1 MNLPRSSEVDLAETR
16 SLKAPEVGQY
26 ASNADI
32 DLACGLDQVLAG
44 IGVSMSEEDIQKELS
59 TQDENCECKKG
70 MRPQVDRRQLL
81 RGSVAALAGG
91 GALVAASNAALA
103 DTAGARKWPVPSDPT
118 KEQGRMMG
126 EDRGYG
132 LRSQFET
139 ETRWWA
145 KTRTTSYT
153 PLAKQQG
160 IITPSGLHFE
170 RHHAGIP
177 EIDPA
182 KHSLVIHGH
191 VQRPMKY
198 TVEDIKRF
206 PSISRIHFIECAGST
221 GSQFSKIG
229 AKDVQRTHG
238 LLSTSEWTGVSVS
251 TLLKQVGL
259 KDGAA
264 WVLAEGADA
273 AMMTRSIPLDKMLDN
288 AFVAYAQNGESIRPE
303 QGYPLKLLLPGW
315 EGNTHIKWLRRLHV
329 SDKPFMTREETSKY
343 TDILTKTGKSRIFTF
358 TMEAKSVIAF
368 PSGEMK
374 LPRPGFYEITGTAW
388 SGRGKIRHVEITTDG
403 GKSWSLASLQDPIHS
418 ISQTRFR
425 FPWVWDGKPTVIA
438 SRATDET
445 GYMQPTHAQLK
456 EARGLLAAGVTYH
469 MNAIQ
474 HWGIKEDG
482 EVYHWHPFVHG

>member
-1 MNLPRSSEVDLAETR
+1 
-16 SLKAPEVGQY
+16 
-26 ASNADI
+26 
-32 DLACGLDQVLAG
+32 
-44 IGVSMSEEDIQKELS
+44 
-59 TQDENCECKKG
+59 
-70 MRPQVDRRQLL
+70 
-81 RGSVAALAGG
+81 
-91 GALVAASNAALA
+91 
-103 DTAGARKWPVPSDPT
+103 
-118 KEQGRMMG
+118 
-126 EDRGYG
+126 
-132 LRSQFET
+132 
-139 ETRWWA
+139 
-145 KTRTTSYT
+145 
-153 PLAKQQG
+153 
-160 IITPSGLHFE
+160 
-170 RHHAGIP
+170 
-177 EIDPA
+177 
-182 KHSLVIHGH
+182 
-191 VQRPMKY
+191 
-198 TVEDIKRF
+198 
-206 PSISRIHFIECAGST
+206 
-221 GSQFSKIG
+221 
-229 AKDVQRTHG
+229 
-238 LLSTSEWTGVSVS
+238 
-251 TLLKQVGL
+251 
-259 KDGAA
+259 
-264 WVLAEGADA
+264 
-273 AMMTRSIPLDKMLDN
+273 MMTRSIPLDKMLDN